1 MTIWTPDWKVLIDGE
16 EITDATLANLSI
28 TSGRTDIFNQPAA
41 GYCSVNLIN
50 LSNAI
55 YGWGINTQ
63 IAIEVKDSTGSFVP
77 IFGGWISD
85 INIGV
90 QNAGA
95 AAVVTNAAI
104 TATGALSKLQKIITP
119 GVLAKDY
126 EGNQIYSLLEDYL
139 YGTWNDVPAA
149 TTWAT
154 YNPTTTWANAQNQG
168 IGEIDM
174 PGDYE
179 LIARSTDDI
188 NLYDL
193 ISQLATSAFGYIYE
207 DAQGNIGYADT
218 THRQDY
224 LAANGYTTLTA
235 GAAAFAGIST
245 TQRIGD
251 IRNKLILNYG
261 TNYNSQ
267 VTKENTTSQTDY
279 GLYSTQESWNLHNT
293 ADANSLGQRYVD
305 LRSIP
310 YQRFQSITFDLGNP
324 EIDDSDRDAL
334 IGIFMGLPVQ
344 ISGLPQNIATNGV
357 FEGYV
362 EGWSFRASYNGLQIT
377 FNASPIAFNQVA
389 INWTQVSALEYWNT
403 LSTTL
408 TWEQAIG
415 AVS

>member
-1 MTIWTPDWKVLIDGE
+1 MSVWTPEWRILIDSTE
-16 EITDATLANLSI
+16 VTDATLSNLTI
-28 TSGRTDIFNQPAA
+28 TSGRTDIFTQPAA
-41 GYCSVNLIN
+41 GYCQINLIN

-55 YGWGINTQ
+55 YDWGINTQ
-63 IAIEVKDSTGSFVP
+63 LTIEVKDSAATFVP

-95 AAVVTNAAI
+95 TAVVTNATV
-104 TATGALSKLQKIITP
+104 TATGALAKLQKIITP
-119 GVLAKDY
+119 GVLSKDF
-126 EGNQIYSLLEDYL
+126 EGNQILDLLQDYL

-149 TTWAT
+149 QTWAA
-154 YNPTTTWANAQNQG
+154 YNPTTTWAQALNLG
-168 IGEIDM
+168 IGEIDT

-179 LIARSTDDI
+179 MIARSSSDT
-188 NLYDL
+188 NLYNL
-193 ISQLATSAFGYIYE
+193 VAQIATSAFGYIYE
-207 DAQGNIGYADT
+207 DGSGNIGYADT

-224 LAANGYTTLTA
+224 LATYGYTTLEA
-235 GAAAFAGIST
+235 GAAAFAGVST

-251 IRNKLILNYG
+251 IRNQLYLNYG
-261 TNYNSQ
+261 TNYSSQ
-267 VTKENTTSQTDY
+267 VIKQNTISQDDY
-279 GLYSTQESWNLHNT
+279 GLYSDSVQWNLHNT

-305 LRSIP
+305 LRSTP
-310 YQRFQSITFDLGNP
+310 YQRFQSITYDLGNP
-324 EIDDSDRDAL
+324 EINDADRDAL

-357 FEGYV
+357 FQGYV
-362 EGWSFRASYNGLQIT
+362 EGWSFRASYNGLAIT

-389 INWTQVSALEYWNT
+389 INWNQVSASEYWNT

-415 AVS
+415 AVN